1 MGDPLQGG
9 PPRLPKPFITKVTM
23 PLFQRSAALVAAL
36 LLSTA
41 VLAYLPAS
49 PTMAATAPS
58 PGNITVEEVEGTPHA
73 AHASETA
80 VAPLPK
86 GQELGTEA
94 LELQGAAGLTRTG
107 DIKVAL
113 VTVQLADKSAAD
125 TSGISLD
132 AAKNGITASSNYWK
146 AMSNNRLSMSVASV
160 RTGFKSSATSGQDYY
175 TITNTVTREL
185 GWVSSP
191 YTALVI
197 YVPVPTLSWGAL
209 GFGASSDGT
218 SGRILMPLP
227 SKFTNNVVAHE
238 FGHVLGLMHA
248 DSLQCGSGIA
258 DVGPSLTGGFADTSC
273 SIREYGDTTDLMGAA
288 QYSIP
293 AISSSFWDRG
303 GFGRGDE
310 ILNAGLVSGITKY
323 TLKAWAGS
331 DANRAV
337 KFTDPKSKEVY
348 YLELRLPVG
357 YDTSTAVSGNRGVK
371 IVQSGGATAASS
383 LILMPSTL
391 PFSGYYAT
399 NQTWQAGQTFTTYTG
414 TRVTVDY
421 VTSTSAGVTIN
432 ASPFVDAYQSAF
444 QTQIDWMYDQKLSTG
459 WADGTFRP
467 FTTMSRE
474 AMAAFMYRL
483 AGSPDFTP
491 PAVSPFDDVPTSHDF
506 YSQIAWMKFTE
517 LSTGWADRTYRP
529 YESITREAMS
539 AFINRYAGKLCR
551 ISDADVAAPAVSP
564 FVDMTPGSGFYREI
578 SWMKSA
584 RISTGYADG
593 TYRPADAVTRE
604 QMAAFIFRLDS
615 YVAGNGGCVA

>member
-1 MGDPLQGG
+1 
-9 PPRLPKPFITKVTM
+9 M
-23 PLFQRSAALVAAL
+23 PLLQRTAALFAALFLSSAA
-36 LLSTA
+36 
-41 VLAYLPAS
+41 LAYLPAS
-49 PTMAATAPS
+49 PALAATAPS
-58 PGNITVEEVEGTPHA
+58 PDTIPVEQVDGTPHA
-73 AHASETA
+73 AHASEA
-80 VAPLPK
+80 GVAQLPK
-86 GQELGTEA
+86 GQEFATES
-94 LELQGAAGLTRTG
+94 LESQSAAGLTRTG

-113 VTVQLADKSAAD
+113 VTVQLADKSSAE
-125 TSGISLD
+125 TSAISLD
-132 AAKNGITASSNYWK
+132 AAKNGITASSSYWK

-197 YVPVPTLSWGAL
+197 FIPVPTLSWGAL

-218 SGRILMPLP
+218 SGRILMPQP

-258 DVGPSLTGGFADTSC
+258 DVGPAITGGFADSSC

-310 ILNAGLVSGITKY
+310 VFNAGVASGTKTY

-357 YDTSTAVSGNRGVK
+357 YDTSTAVNGNRGVK

-391 PFSGYYAT
+391 PFSGYYAQ
-399 NQTWQAGQTFTTYTG
+399 NQTWQPGQTFTTYTG

-421 VTSTSAGVTIN
+421 VTSTAAGVTVS
-432 ASPFVDAYQSAF
+432 ASPFIDSFQSAF
-444 QTQIDWMYDQKLSTG
+444 HNEIDWMYYSGLSTG
-459 WADGTFRP
+459 WADGTYRP

-474 AMAAFMYRL
+474 AMAAFLYRL
-483 AGSPDFTP
+483 AGSPLYTP
-491 PAVSPFDDVPTSHDF
+491 PAVSPFSDVPTSHGF
-506 YSQIAWMKFTE
+506 YHQISWMNSTG

-539 AFINRYAGKLCR
+539 AFINRYSAKLCR
-551 ISDADVAAPAVSP
+551 MAAAEVAAPAVSP
-564 FVDMTPGSGFYREI
+564 FLDMTPASGFYREI

-584 RISTGYADG
+584 GISTGWADG
-593 TYRPADAVTRE
+593 TYRPANAVTRE

-615 YVAGNGGCVA
+615 YHAANGGCVA